1 MTYGSAIIKK
11 SSGRILDV
19 ELEDS
24 LDTAREVVERQN
36 RKMRDW
42 DLSTKWAIVKI
53 EVVES
58 ERCPYDFA
66 HTRHWCGN
74 NACRDS

>member
-19 ELEDS
+19 DLEES
-24 LDTAREVVERQN
+24 LDNAREVVERQN

-42 DLSTKWAIVKI
+42 DLSTEWAIVKI

-58 ERCPYDFA
+58 ARCPYTFA
-66 HTRHWCGN
+66 HIRHWCGN
-74 NACRDS
+74 NTCRES